1 MSGKLHQLLASESD
15 RRRTANAI
23 LEESID
29 TFKGRSSH
37 FEGLQRD
44 YAKKDDDGIDLP
56 TERKRLVTTVNQ
68 RLQYTVKSWKTW
80 LDVVL
85 QKEETNAA
93 GAARARIMIDDNDFG
108 EFSATSLL
116 AIEKNLTRFI
126 EMLREV
132 PTLDPSHEWELDAS
146 ETDIYKSKFP
156 EVTTK
161 TQKKVKPITKY
172 EATKEHPAQTEM
184 ISYDTTVGTWTA
196 VRSSGKV
203 TPAEKALM
211 LGRAEEL
218 LIATKKA
225 RAKANDCGVVPVK
238 SDNLFNYIIKGKV

>member
-1 MSGKLHQLLASESD
+1 MASESD

-29 TFKGRSSH
+29 TFKTRTQH

-44 YAKKDDDGIDLP
+44 YSKKDDDGIDYP
-56 TERKRLVTTVNQ
+56 TERKRLVTTVNE
-68 RLQYTVKSWKTW
+68 RLQFTVKSWKNW

-93 GAARARIMIDDNDFG
+93 GAARAIIMIGDKEFG

-116 AIEKNLTRFI
+116 AIQKNLTRFI
-126 EMLREV
+126 EMLREI

-156 EVTTK
+156 EVTSK
-161 TQKKVKPITKY
+161 TQKKIKPIVKY
-172 EATKEHPAQTEM
+172 EATKEHPAQVDMVT
-184 ISYDTTVGTWTA
+184 YDTTIGIWNAT
-196 VRSSGKV
+196 RLSGKI
-203 TPAEKALM
+203 TPAEKSLI
-211 LGRAEEL
+211 LERAEEL
-218 LIATKKA
+218 LISTKKA
-225 RAKANDCGVVPVK
+225 RAKANECGVVPVK
-238 SDNLFNYIIKGKV
+238 SDILFNYIIKGKV